1 MTSSSSD
8 CCLHVVLDWQILAA
22 HHPVTLE
29 PLAAELLG
37 SALRCVGSFDSDTI
51 VVGRFRSR
59 IEGVTRDGDIDGLLR
74 VEHTIGRVHVQTARV
89 GRLEG
94 EADAVPIGV
103 DDLYM

>member
-1 MTSSSSD
+1 MASSSSD
-8 CCLHVVLDWQILAA
+8 YRSHVVLDGQVLSA

-29 PLAAELLG
+29 PFTAELLG
-37 SALRCVGSFDSDTI
+37 SALWSVGPFDSDTV